1 MFLRTTGKDLRC
13 AAVTV
18 EFAVCVPIV
27 LTFMFAIYEYGRFL
41 MIRQLL
47 DNAAREG
54 ARMAAAD
61 PGFTFNSSTLAST
74 PHTLTTLDIQNTVF
88 NYLAGQPL
96 NNGSGQPLSTSD
108 ISVYR
113 ADPVTGLPMT
123 DSKGSDWTTAA
134 FGESIAVKI
143 TVLYNSMLPGF
154 PFLVN
159 PDPVD
164 FICIMRSEANN

>member
-1 MFLRTTGKDLRC
+1 
-13 AAVTV
+13 
-18 EFAVCVPIV
+18 
-27 LTFMFAIYEYGRFL
+27 
-41 MIRQLL
+41 
-47 DNAAREG
+47 
-54 ARMAAAD
+54 MAAAN
-61 PGFTFNSSTLAST
+61 PGFSFNSSTLTST
-74 PHTLTTLDIQNTVF
+74 PHMLTTLDIQNTVF

-96 NNGSGQPLSTSD
+96 NNGSGQPLSPSD

-123 DSKGSDWTTAA
+123 DSKGSVWTNAS